1 MASTAHGRWGLLLQD
16 SRNSQS
22 KEFARSHPPSPLLSS
37 EESES
42 LSLAAA
48 RCWAMI
54 ILGAFFKC
62 SLSSSLDHNI
72 DSISMLQHH
81 TENSLYAEKK
91 KCNNPLHQKQLDG
104 KAINISRLYLPRGE
118 GRGRKR
124 KREGP
129 FLPTFPTLS
138 PLEGLILRPPHSV
151 GNSVS
156 LSITPHN
163 PERPGMTS
171 LHSKRFCAV

>member
-1 MASTAHGRWGLLLQD
+1 MASTARGRWGLLLHD
-16 SRNSQS
+16 RNRNSQS
-22 KEFARSHPPSPLLSS
+22 KEFARSDQPSPLLSS

-72 DSISMLQHH
+72 DNISMLQHH

-104 KAINISRLYLPRGE
+104 KANNISPPRGGE
-118 GRGRKR
+118 GRVRKR
-124 KREGP
+124 KGKGHSFQP
-129 FLPTFPTLS
+129 FLPS
-138 PLEGLILRPPHSV
+138 PPSLIVMPP
-151 GNSVS
+151 NY
-156 LSITPHN
+156 
-163 PERPGMTS
+163 
-171 LHSKRFCAV
+171 

>member
-1 MASTAHGRWGLLLQD
+1 MEIFNNSANIILTALKMASTAHGRWGLLLHD

-72 DSISMLQHH
+72 DNISMLQHH
-81 TENSLYAEKK
+81 TENSLYVENK

-104 KAINISRLYLPRGE
+104 KANIISPPRGGQGKE
-118 GRGRKR
+118 EKRGRAI
-124 KREGP
+124 P
-129 FLPTFPTLS
+129 SNLFYPQAP
-138 PLEGLILRPPHSV
+138 PEGLILRPP
-151 GNSVS
+151 
-156 LSITPHN
+156 PH
-163 PERPGMTS
+163 
-171 LHSKRFCAV
+171 LFDCYAA

>member
-1 MASTAHGRWGLLLQD
+1 MASSAHGRWGLLLHD

-22 KEFARSHPPSPLLSS
+22 KEFARSDPPSPLLSS

-72 DSISMLQHH
+72 DNISMLQQHI
-81 TENSLYAEKK
+81 ENSFMLRK

-104 KAINISRLYLPRGE
+104 RANNISPPRGGE
-118 GRGRKR
+118 GREKGK
-124 KREGP
+124 GHSFQP
-129 FLPTFPTLS
+129 FVPS
-138 PLEGLILRPPHSV
+138 PPEGLILRRPPH
-151 GNSVS
+151 
-156 LSITPHN
+156 L
-163 PERPGMTS
+163 
-171 LHSKRFCAV
+171 FDCYAA

>member
-1 MASTAHGRWGLLLQD
+1 MEIFNNSANIILTALKMASTAHGRWGLLLHD

-72 DSISMLQHH
+72 DNISMLQHH
-81 TENSLYAEKK
+81 TENSLYVENK

-104 KAINISRLYLPRGE
+104 KANIISPPRGGE
-118 GRGRKR
+118 GKGHSFQ
-124 KREGP
+124 P
-129 FLPTFPTLS
+129 FLPS
-138 PLEGLILRPPHSV
+138 GSSRGLNTQATTS
-151 GNSVS
+151 S
-156 LSITPHN
+156 L
-163 PERPGMTS
+163 
-171 LHSKRFCAV
+171 

>member
-1 MASTAHGRWGLLLQD
+1 MASAAHGRWGLLSHD

-22 KEFARSHPPSPLLSS
+22 KEFARSDPPSPLLSS

-62 SLSSSLDHNI
+62 SLSSSLDHN
-72 DSISMLQHH
+72 
-81 TENSLYAEKK
+81 K

-104 KAINISRLYLPRGE
+104 KANIISPPRG

-124 KREGP
+124 KGEGP

-138 PLEGLILRPPHSV
+138 PRGLNTQATTSSLWLLCRLTTKWGTQYHCLSLLTILKGQAWPACIA
-151 GNSVS
+151 SVS
-156 LSITPHN
+156 VRLRSK
-163 PERPGMTS
+163 ERGTRV
-171 LHSKRFCAV
+171 KWRK

>member
-1 MASTAHGRWGLLLQD
+1 MEIFNNGANIILTVLKMASTAHGRWALLLHD

-22 KEFARSHPPSPLLSS
+22 KEFARSDPPSPLLSS

-72 DSISMLQHH
+72 DNISMLQHH
-81 TENSLYAEKK
+81 TENSLYVEKK
-91 KCNNPLHQKQLDG
+91 KCNHPLHPKQIDG
-104 KAINISRLYLPRGE
+104 KANNISPPRGGE
-118 GRGRKR
+118 GKEVKRGRAI
-124 KREGP
+124 P
-129 FLPTFPTLS
+129 SNLSYPLPP
-138 PLEGLILRPPHSV
+138 R
-151 GNSVS
+151 
-156 LSITPHN
+156 
-163 PERPGMTS
+163 
-171 LHSKRFCAV
+171 A

>member
-1 MASTAHGRWGLLLQD
+1 MEIFNNSANIILTALKIASTAHGRWGLLLHD

-22 KEFARSHPPSPLLSS
+22 KEFARSDPPSPLLSS

-72 DSISMLQHH
+72 DNISMLQHH
-81 TENSLYAEKK
+81 TENSLYVEKK

-104 KAINISRLYLPRGE
+104 KANNISPPRGRE
-118 GRGRKR
+118 GKEEKRGRAI
-124 KREGP
+124 P
-129 FLPTFPTLS
+129 SNLSYPLPP
-138 PLEGLILRPPHSV
+138 R
-151 GNSVS
+151 
-156 LSITPHN
+156 
-163 PERPGMTS
+163 
-171 LHSKRFCAV
+171 A

>member
-1 MASTAHGRWGLLLQD
+1 MASTVHGRWGLLSHD

-22 KEFARSHPPSPLLSS
+22 KEFARSDPPSPLLSS

-72 DSISMLQHH
+72 DNISMLQYH
-81 TENSLYAEKK
+81 TENSLYVQKK
-91 KCNNPLHQKQLDG
+91 NCNNPLHQKQLDG
-104 KAINISRLYLPRGE
+104 KANNISPPRGGE

-124 KREGP
+124 KGEGP

-138 PLEGLILRPPHSV
+138 SRGLNTQATTS
-151 GNSVS
+151 S
-156 LSITPHN
+156 L
-163 PERPGMTS
+163 
-171 LHSKRFCAV
+171 